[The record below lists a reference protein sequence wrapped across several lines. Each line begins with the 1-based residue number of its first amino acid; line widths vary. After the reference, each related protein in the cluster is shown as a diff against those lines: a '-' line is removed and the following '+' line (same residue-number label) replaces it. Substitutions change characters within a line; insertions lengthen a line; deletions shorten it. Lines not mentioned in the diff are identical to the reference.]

1 MTTGGPDN
9 SLSVGR
15 GAWVRFAMDAA
26 ERWLA
31 MRGEPPT
38 EMTRF
43 GLYLRELRYRSGNDL
58 SDLAHRLQVPYE
70 QLAMLEQGLLK
81 PSEFPSSTWVR
92 LMQILEGRERTG
104 APTDQT
110 QAAPAT
116 TAAETPDAS
125 AEDGTE
131 ARAAAPVTAP
141 IPRPPGQPA
150 GVARIKV

>member
-9 SLSVGR
+9 TLSVGR

-38 EMTRF
+38 EMSRF

-92 LMQILEGRERTG
+92 LMQILEGRERAG
-104 APTDQT
+104 APIDELP
-110 QAAPAT
+110 AAPAS
-116 TAAETPDAS
+116 AAVETP
-125 AEDGTE
+125 
-131 ARAAAPVTAP
+131 
-141 IPRPPGQPA
+141 
-150 GVARIKV
+150 

>member
-1 MTTGGPDN
+1 MTTGGQDT
-9 SLSVGR
+9 LSVGR

-38 EMTRF
+38 EMSRF

-92 LMQILEGRERTG
+92 LMQMLEGRDRSG
-104 APTDQT
+104 APTDDQY
-110 QAAPAT
+110 
-116 TAAETPDAS
+116 
-125 AEDGTE
+125 
-131 ARAAAPVTAP
+131 
-141 IPRPPGQPA
+141 
-150 GVARIKV
+150 